1 MTEQSLG
8 GIEGPS
14 KTTQPVGRARAWL
27 AVRLPAPETGFVSPQ
42 QRREQTRPLCGLYLH
57 PSAMLRFSCT
67 CAIRALVQ
75 GGNAMTHSTWNCG
88 QSVRHTAACAVG
100 GMPPRV
106 PGARA
111 SGPSPSPLHSL
122 PLVSLPPPRSV
133 SPSFPPPS
141 LSLSLFPPPS
151 LPLSL
156 LLFHSLNTRKNSPPD
171 HSKGAGSL
179 LADCSRLHNRQD
191 KPGRWGAQG
200 HGGRRPALGKAQV
213 SRPRK
218 GSVCGCDLPLG
229 VAGDVSGEL
238 VPTPL
243 TAGTQDS
250 LSGSISYLST
260 RSPVWTCPSW
270 KPH

>member
-75 GGNAMTHSTWNCG
+75 GGNAMTHCTWNCG

-141 LSLSLFPPPS
+141 LSLSLFPLPS
-151 LPLSL
+151 LPLSCSFTLSTPGKIALPATAKVQDHCLPTAAGFITVRTSPADGEPRATGADVL
-156 LLFHSLNTRKNSPPD
+156 LWGRLRCPGPGRALSVAATSLWEWQVMCQESSSPP
-171 HSKGAGSL
+171 
-179 LADCSRLHNRQD
+179 R
-191 KPGRWGAQG
+191 
-200 HGGRRPALGKAQV
+200 
-213 SRPRK
+213 
-218 GSVCGCDLPLG
+218 
-229 VAGDVSGEL
+229 
-238 VPTPL
+238 
-243 TAGTQDS
+243 
-250 LSGSISYLST
+250 
-260 RSPVWTCPSW
+260 
-270 KPH
+270 

>member
-75 GGNAMTHSTWNCG
+75 GGNAMTHCTWNCG

-122 PLVSLPPPRSV
+122 PLVSLPPPGSV

-191 KPGRWGAQG
+191 KPGRWGALG
-200 HGGRRPALGKAQV
+200 HRGRRPALQPCSPGARDAQSPGV
-213 SRPRK
+213 GARGAGRRNLSLCRENDLHGEMPTHTGVTTAPQRN
-218 GSVCGCDLPLG
+218 GC
-229 VAGDVSGEL
+229 
-238 VPTPL
+238 
-243 TAGTQDS
+243 
-250 LSGSISYLST
+250 
-260 RSPVWTCPSW
+260 
-270 KPH
+270 